1 MKALVKVDP
10 RVKLSLFIV
19 TCVFVMSCTQVL
31 FCMILG
37 TFISLLLIL
46 SGKWGLGIRGIL
58 LYSLSVFGMEL
69 IHGRLSGGWS
79 SLVFAIFGIIRIML
93 PILLSFKLVVK
104 TTTISEFM
112 SAFQKMRLSSKI
124 IIPFAVMF
132 RFIPTVSETW
142 VNIRRAMAFRGIS
155 LNVFGVLRHPM
166 RSLEYILI
174 PMLFSATSVMEE
186 LAAAALARGL
196 DSERKRSSLLE
207 VRMTAFDYF
216 CLLVVFLLFGVMIYN
231 YL

>member
-1 MKALVKVDP
+1 MKALVRIDP

-37 TFISLLLIL
+37 TFISLLLVL
-46 SGKWGLGIRGIL
+46 SGKWGLGLRGL
-58 LYSLSVFGMEL
+58 VLYSVSVFGMDFA
-69 IHGRLSGGWS
+69 HSRLPWGLS
-79 SLVFAIFGIIRIML
+79 SFVFTILGITRIIFPII
-93 PILLSFKLVVK
+93 LSFKLVVK

-112 SAFQKMRLSSKI
+112 SAFQKMKLSSKL

-132 RFIPTVSETW
+132 RFIPTVNETW
-142 VNIRRAMAFRGIS
+142 LNIRKAMAFRGIS
-155 LNVFGVLRHPM
+155 PNFFGLLRHPM

-196 DSERKRSSLLE
+196 DSEHKRSSLLE
-207 VRMTAFDYF
+207 VRMSVLDYLF
-216 CLLVVFLLFGVMIYN
+216 FLVVIFLFAVMIYN